1 MENFIK
7 KFKKSGTAELLK
19 RIEKLTGIEKQ
30 ACAEVLAERG
40 QDVSKWVVTTP
51 EVKKEVKEIAAG
63 TEIAPTLFK
72 PYEAEP
78 ETELTPAE
86 EKLIKKAEAELDKT
100 IKSSLQDKAI
110 EHLVNFKK
118 GSDGENKINQIL
130 RGRKVTK
137 MSDTELKLIL
147 AIPIDKGKKSA
158 GKPKTDKPKTTPT
171 DEATLP
177 VSKVETPEGYFNAG
191 EKVILTKSDNT
202 EVEGVVVDL
211 KFNDKK
217 VPFYRVKADG
227 KVICRVPK
235 YVRTL
240 NTAGE
245 TVVETTITEAP
256 KEEVPA

>member
-1 MENFIK
+1 METFIK

-40 QDVSKWVVTTP
+40 QDVSKWVVASA
-51 EVKKEVKEIAAG
+51 EVKEEVKEIANV
-63 TEIAPTLFK
+63 TETTPTLFK

-86 EKLIKKAEAELDKT
+86 EKLIKAAEAELDKT

-147 AIPIDKGKKSA
+147 AIPVDTKKPA
-158 GKPKTDKPKTTPT
+158 DKPKTDKPKDETSTPK
-171 DEATLP
+171 E
-177 VSKVETPEGYFNAG
+177 KVETPEGYFNAG

-202 EVEGVVVDL
+202 EIEGVVVDL

-235 YVRTL
+235 YVRAF
-240 NTAGE
+240 NVAVAE
-245 TVVETTITEAP
+245 EVVTTEEQ
-256 KEEVPA
+256 KEEAAA